1 MRRLYRG
8 CPPGSPAP
16 RVLPHPAAFEVRPP
30 FNSPPFGC
38 YRFLYQR
45 YTTCTATPAKAGPG
59 RQLPSL
65 RPQRSPSL
73 SQSAGRFPRGKSC
86 SSCTSEA
93 SCSSF
98 PKRPLPFP
106 FPSSSALES
115 PAPGTRRLSSV
126 FRHQHRRFRPRTR
139 PEPPPPAFQIE
150 DFEPYVTTT
159 ISTRVNRLIG
169 HYGFTS
175 QDRDDLSSDL
185 RTHFFSKIPHYSP
198 SRGARTSFVAEVVL
212 NRMRSIVEARKT
224 ALRLL
229 PVGFS
234 LDERLEDEDG
244 LETGRS
250 EFFDHDDY
258 LVRAGRRDRPD
269 RESRELTHDVNQVI
283 ARLSPDLADLCQRL
297 KTQTVREISDE
308 TGVPKSTIHYRL
320 IRLRKLFEVEGLHG
334 YVAGRPSIRRPRL

>member
-1 MRRLYRG
+1 MYRHPSEG
-8 CPPGSPAP
+8 GTRSATSIAPTPTLPEPEPVGGPLSSGEVVQQLHIGGLVLQLPEAAPPVPVPILVSPREPGSRNAP
-16 RVLPHPAAFEVRPP
+16 
-30 FNSPPFGC
+30 
-38 YRFLYQR
+38 
-45 YTTCTATPAKAGPG
+45 
-59 RQLPSL
+59 
-65 RPQRSPSL
+65 
-73 SQSAGRFPRGKSC
+73 
-86 SSCTSEA
+86 
-93 SCSSF
+93 
-98 PKRPLPFP
+98 PLLGV
-106 FPSSSALES
+106 PSSA
-115 PAPGTRRLSSV
+115 PPVPTTHAPGAPS
-126 FRHQHRRFRPRTR
+126 
-139 PEPPPPAFQIE
+139 PAFQID